1 MSSIALNKI
10 TLNKQRITYSF
21 SVPDELKAHINPEY
35 VDQNNNGTLFVDL
48 PDGIEADKIPEGI
61 LSIPFIGT
69 MLGIAMLYQTPIEV
83 KEVDKEYLNTV
94 KKLDA
99 VFKKM
104 YPKGNL
110 NLVLNANKV
119 TECQNYRGGAKT
131 SVFFTGGVGA
141 TSALVET
148 ISQKPLLINIAGGD
162 IALSDDKAHEHLE
175 NYFKELKSN
184 IDGLDY
190 CFVKSN
196 CREFFREY
204 TFDKMCKKFIDR
216 ELWWGYW
223 ASIAHIIVMT
233 ASVAP
238 VIYAKGITKHYIGS
252 SHSSKDEA
260 FDGNNEEV
268 INAINYAGCKF
279 VSADADLDRNDKV
292 KKIVDYSNESGIY
305 FKLQV
310 CWHKENGL
318 NCCHCEKC
326 YRTTMNVLSAQGD
339 PNKFGLKYDTGKMKE
354 IQLFLETTPV
364 KLSYWETT
372 QNVFKKEAD
381 YWNNTELAWFVDFK
395 FNQPRAY
402 FNKAVSVLKARIRS
416 K

>member
-10 TLNKQRITYSF
+10 ALNKQRITYSF
-21 SVPDELKAHINPEY
+21 SVPDELKVHINPAY
-35 VDQNNNGTLFVDL
+35 MDQNNNGTLFVEL
-48 PDGIEADKIPEGI
+48 PDG
-61 LSIPFIGT
+61 
-69 MLGIAMLYQTPIEV
+69 IEV
-83 KEVDKEYLNTV
+83 KEVDKEYFNTV
-94 KKLDA
+94 KKIDA

-110 NLVLNANKV
+110 NLVLDADKV
-119 TECQNYRGGAKT
+119 TECQNYRGAKT
-131 SVFFTGGVGA
+131 SVFFTGGVDA

-148 ISQKPLLINIAGGD
+148 VTQKPLLINIAGGD

-223 ASIAHIIVMT
+223 ASIAHIIVMI

-238 VIYAKGITKHYIGS
+238 VIYAKGITEHYIGS

-260 FDGNNEEV
+260 FDGNNEDI

-292 KKIVDYSNESGIY
+292 KKIVDYSNESGVY

-310 CWHKENGL
+310 CWHKKNGL
-318 NCCHCEKC
+318 NCCRCEKC
-326 YRTTMNVLSAQGD
+326 YRTTMNVLSAHGD
-339 PNKFGLKYDTGKMKE
+339 PNKFGLKYDTDKMKE
-354 IQLFLETTPV
+354 IQLFLETTPI

-372 QNVFKKEAD
+372 QNVFRREAD
-381 YWNNTELAWFVDFK
+381 YWNNTELAWFIDFK
-395 FNQPRAY
+395 FNQLRAY